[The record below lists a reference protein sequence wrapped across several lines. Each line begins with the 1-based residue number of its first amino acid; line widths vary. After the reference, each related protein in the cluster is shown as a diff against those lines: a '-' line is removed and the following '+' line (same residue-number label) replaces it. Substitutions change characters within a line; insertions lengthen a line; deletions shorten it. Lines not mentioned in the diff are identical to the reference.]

1 MKFDRFLDKI
11 AENWADYDAYKRLSV
26 AYRKAH
32 GYGCFMDIRTGLSAE
47 AEKLYHAEENER
59 ISAWS
64 VSDMIELLDLDR
76 DQIHRAYI
84 AARALLRWYNR
95 TEWAFCPSLE
105 LIDRLEKFVMG

>member
-32 GYGCFMDIRTGLSAE
+32 GFGCFMDIRTGLSAE
-47 AEKLYHAEENER
+47 KEKLYHASESEQA
-59 ISAWS
+59 SWGS
-64 VSDMIELLDLDR
+64 VSAMIELLDLDR
-76 DQIHRAYI
+76 DQIARAYI

-95 TEWAFCPSLE
+95 TEWQFCPSRDLV
-105 LIDRLEKFVMG
+105 DRLEKFVMG